1 MALKARLRQ
10 HYKYFLNNF
19 QTRWSDNDQYGHV
32 NNAIYYHYYDT
43 IINQYLITRCSL
55 LPTQSP
61 TIGLCVHSS
70 SSYFRPVEFPNT
82 LDLALAVTKLGK
94 SSVTYEVGVF
104 ESGKEEVCVV
114 GSFVHVFVDS
124 KARRPVGIEAVM
136 RKGLEELV
144 VEREE
149 DEGKAKL

>member
-43 IINQYLITRCSL
+43 IINHYLTTRCSL
-55 LPTQSP
+55 VPTSSP
-61 TIGLCVHSS
+61 SIGLCVHSS
-70 SSYFRPVEFPNT
+70 SDYFRPVEFPST

-104 ESGKEEVCVV
+104 ESGKEDVCAV
-114 GSFVHVFVDS
+114 GKFVHVFVDRDG
-124 KARRPVGIEAVM
+124 RRPVGIDGAI
-136 RKGLEELV
+136 RDGLESLV

-149 DEGKAKL
+149 EAKL

>member
-43 IINQYLITRCSL
+43 IINQYLTTKCSL
-55 LPTQSP
+55 VPTKS
-61 TIGLCVHSS
+61 TSIGLCVHSS
-70 SSYFRPVEFPNT
+70 SDYFKPVEFPNT

-94 SSVTYEVGVF
+94 SSVTYEIGVF
-104 ESGKEEVCVV
+104 ESGKDEVCVV
-114 GSFVHVFVDS
+114 GKFVHVFVDS
-124 KARRPVGIEAVM
+124 EGRRPVGIQGDI
-136 RKGLEELV
+136 RRGLEELLV
-144 VEREE
+144 DHER
-149 DEGKAKL
+149 GNGAKL